1 MTTPRFMYVNGTLVP
16 ESEALIPAHS
26 AAVKY
31 GTSVFEGLRAYWNE
45 RQRELYVFRL
55 TEHIDRLFQS
65 LRMMRMEHTFTREQL
80 AASILDTLRRNEY
93 HEDVHI
99 RQTAYVEADAGM
111 DATGPVG
118 LVVGA
123 RTRHEGAKAG
133 IHACVSSW
141 LRVAD
146 GSMPP
151 RIKCSANYQNGRLAT
166 LEAKLNG
173 YEGALLMNTRGKL
186 AEAPGACCFLL
197 RRGVPIT
204 PPVTADI
211 LESVTRATLLE
222 LFREEL
228 GREPVERDIDRT
240 ELYAADE
247 VFLCGSGW
255 EITPV
260 LSIDRLALG
269 DGAAPGPVTR
279 AIQDCY
285 FSVVRGEHATYRAW
299 LTPVYGTTE
308 LVRTGVPGADAS
320 AVSHG
325 RTGRDTR

>member
-1 MTTPRFMYVNGTLVP
+1 
-16 ESEALIPAHS
+16 
-26 AAVKY
+26 
-31 GTSVFEGLRAYWNE
+31 VFEGLRAYWNE

-55 TEHIDRLFQS
+55 AEHIDRLFQS

-93 HEDVHI
+93 REDVHV

-123 RTRHEGAKAG
+123 RARQEGAGAG

-141 LRVAD
+141 IRVAD

-166 LEAKLNG
+166 LEAKVNG
-173 YEGALLMNTRGKL
+173 YQGALLMNTRGKL
-186 AEAPGACCFLL
+186 AEAPGACCFIV

-222 LFREEL
+222 LFRKEL

-269 DGAAPGPVTR
+269 DGVTPGPVTK

-285 FSVVRGEHATYRAW
+285 FAVVRGENPTYRAW
-299 LTPVYGTTE
+299 LTPVYGKGD
-308 LVRTGVPGADAS
+308 LVGRSAPGADAGVAAGS
-320 AVSHG
+320 A
-325 RTGRDTR
+325 TIRDRG

>member
-1 MTTPRFMYVNGTLVP
+1 MSTPRYLYLNGRLVP
-16 ESEALIPAHS
+16 DAEAVIHVQS

-55 TEHIDRLFQS
+55 GEHIDRLYQS
-65 LRMMRMEHTFTREQL
+65 LRMMRMDHTFTRDQI
-80 AASILDTLRRNEY
+80 AASILDVLRKNEY
-93 HEDVHI
+93 REDVHI

-118 LVVGA
+118 LAVGA
-123 RTRHEGAKAG
+123 RTRYESVKGG
-133 IHACVSSW
+133 IAACVSSW
-141 LRVAD
+141 IRIAD

-166 LEAKLNG
+166 LEAKMNG
-173 YEGALLMNTRGKL
+173 YQGALLMNSRGKL
-186 AEAPGACCFLL
+186 AEAPGACCFVV

-222 LFREEL
+222 LFRKEL

-240 ELYAADE
+240 ELYVADE
-247 VFLCGSGW
+247 AFLCGSGW
-255 EITPV
+255 EITPL

-269 DGAAPGPVTR
+269 DGKSPGPLTK

-285 FSVVRGEHATYRAW
+285 FAVVRGEKPAYRDW
-299 LTPVYGTTE
+299 LTPVYGKGE
-308 LVRTGVPGADAS
+308 LADLASRSAPARGAD
-320 AVSHG
+320 G
-325 RTGRDTR
+325 